1 MNQKLTTTVL
11 LLSIFLGGK
20 IKAQSAGGFSL
31 QQALEYSYTHN
42 VNQQNVELDKK
53 SSVYYRRQVAGI
65 GLPQIS
71 SSLDVKDYVNLPTS
85 LLPGQFFGGPPGSY
99 IPVKFGLQYNA
110 TATAQ
115 VSQILFSSDYM
126 VALQASKEM
135 MNLSEKNIQR
145 TKTEIAAS
153 VSKAYYSVL
162 VNRER
167 IKLLDANISK
177 LKKMLDD
184 TKAMNVA
191 GFVEKI
197 DVDRLEVAYNNL
209 LVEKDK
215 LNRLVG
221 ISETLLK
228 FQMGYKVTDNIS
240 LTDSLASAD
249 KNPVTITE
257 NQKTEYSLRPEY
269 SLVQSQ
275 QKLNQLS
282 LKRYNLG
289 YLPSLV
295 GYGVLSEQAQRN
307 KFDFF
312 DTQKKWYP
320 IGIIGATLN
329 LSLFDGLQNYNR
341 IQQAKITI
349 LKTKNTLSN
358 LEQAIDMEISI
369 SQVNYK
375 NAMSSLESQKK
386 NMELAKNVLE
396 VTNKKYEQGVGSN
409 LEVINAQ
416 TSLKEAETNYFN
428 SLYDMYVAKIDYLKA
443 NGSLVK

>member
-1 MNQKLTTTVL
+1 
-11 LLSIFLGGK
+11 
-20 IKAQSAGGFSL
+20 
-31 QQALEYSYTHN
+31 
-42 VNQQNVELDKK
+42 
-53 SSVYYRRQVAGI
+53 
-65 GLPQIS
+65 
-71 SSLDVKDYVNLPTS
+71 
-85 LLPGQFFGGPPGSY
+85 
-99 IPVKFGLQYNA
+99 
-110 TATAQ
+110 
-115 VSQILFSSDYM
+115 
-126 VALQASKEM
+126 
-135 MNLSEKNIQR
+135 
-145 TKTEIAAS
+145 
-153 VSKAYYSVL
+153 
-162 VNRER
+162 
-167 IKLLDANISK
+167 
-177 LKKMLDD
+177 MLDD

>member
-1 MNQKLTTTVL
+1 
-11 LLSIFLGGK
+11 
-20 IKAQSAGGFSL
+20 
-31 QQALEYSYTHN
+31 
-42 VNQQNVELDKK
+42 
-53 SSVYYRRQVAGI
+53 
-65 GLPQIS
+65 
-71 SSLDVKDYVNLPTS
+71 
-85 LLPGQFFGGPPGSY
+85 
-99 IPVKFGLQYNA
+99 
-110 TATAQ
+110 
-115 VSQILFSSDYM
+115 
-126 VALQASKEM
+126 
-135 MNLSEKNIQR
+135 
-145 TKTEIAAS
+145 
-153 VSKAYYSVL
+153 
-162 VNRER
+162 
-167 IKLLDANISK
+167 LLDANISK